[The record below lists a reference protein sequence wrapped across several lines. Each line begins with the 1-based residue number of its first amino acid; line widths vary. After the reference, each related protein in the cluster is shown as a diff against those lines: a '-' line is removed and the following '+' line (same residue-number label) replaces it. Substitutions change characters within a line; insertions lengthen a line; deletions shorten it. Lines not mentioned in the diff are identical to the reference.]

1 MPDLN
6 TQSIE
11 DASATKYGY
20 GYVRVSTEKQEELSP
35 ESQAKLLREHRI
47 FRPQGIETTGVSAD
61 DQPCK
66 IPGASH

>member
-35 ESQAKLLREHRI
+35 ESQAKLLREHALKNNIIIR
-47 FRPQGIETTGVSAD
+47 
-61 DQPCK
+61 
-66 IPGASH
+66 